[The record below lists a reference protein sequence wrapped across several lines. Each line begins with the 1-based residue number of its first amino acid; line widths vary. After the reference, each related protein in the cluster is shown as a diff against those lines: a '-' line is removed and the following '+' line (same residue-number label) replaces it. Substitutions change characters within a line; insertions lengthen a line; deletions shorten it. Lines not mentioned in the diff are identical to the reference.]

1 MSSSFG
7 RPILA
12 ERERLAIRQWDA
24 AELLG
29 VSVRTVKSWEN
40 DDSPPKAIWQVG
52 ALAILRAIPERIGTK
67 GGSGL
72 KSPVNEPESVR
83 DEAIEPA
90 PIQPQVKPA
99 PIPADPAP
107 VEPVDEPRAW

>member
-7 RPILA
+7 RALIA
-12 ERERLAIRQWDA
+12 ERQRLGIRQWDA

-72 KSPVNEPESVR
+72 KSPVNEPESVP

-99 PIPADPAP
+99 PIPVDPAP

>member
-7 RPILA
+7 RALIA
-12 ERERLAIRQWDA
+12 ERQRLGIRQWDA

-29 VSVRTVKSWEN
+29 VSVRSIKSWEC
-40 DDSPPKAIWQVG
+40 DDNPPKTIWQVG

-67 GGSGL
+67 TGSGL
-72 KSPVNEPESVR
+72 RSTVNEPESVP